1 MSKRSG
7 DWRRLPQPSITSMIT
22 NMYRKLI
29 FASLVCCASAGCSK
43 GEPTKDQLLSRAKDA
58 FAAGQYDNAEKEYR
72 AVLRLAPEDPA
83 ALRQLGIIYL
93 DQGQNPQANRALK
106 RYSEL
111 QPDDPEIQLKL
122 GLSSLALGDYT
133 QARDTA
139 VQILE
144 KQPGQEQALLLLVDA
159 SRTPDD
165 MEDARKLVES
175 LREKDQDRSGYHLAL
190 GALDLRQNDQARAE
204 AEFKAAL
211 NLDSKSSEVYAAL
224 ATLYWSRKDL
234 KEADQAFKTAADL
247 APLRSPMRVRYA
259 DFLLKT
265 GANAE
270 AKNLLEDTSR
280 KLPDYLPPRLFL
292 MKMTCAEHQ
301 DEDCAARVQNILAQD
316 PLSHDALFLDG
327 ILSRAKGDAR
337 KAIGVFEYLSN
348 TYRQNAQVRYQ
359 LALPICSTPKT
370 TLASSLAGMR

>member
-1 MSKRSG
+1 MSERSG
-7 DWRRLPQPSITSMIT
+7 DWRRLAQTSMTSMIT
-22 NMYRKLI
+22 SMASGYRKLI
-29 FASLVCCASAGCSK
+29 FAFSLVAVVSAGCSK
-43 GEPTKDQLLSRAKDA
+43 EEPTKDQLLSRAKDA

-93 DQGQNPQANRALK
+93 DQGQNPQAYLALK
-106 RYSEL
+106 KYSEL
-111 QPDDPEIQLKL
+111 RPDDPEVQLKL

-165 MEDARKLVES
+165 MEDARKLIQS
-175 LREKDQDRSGYHLAL
+175 LREKDQDRSHYHLAL

-211 NLDSKSSEVYAAL
+211 NLDSKSSEAYAAL
-224 ATLYWSRKDL
+224 ATLYWSRNDL
-234 KEADQAFKTAADL
+234 KEADQASKTAADL

-265 GANAE
+265 GADTE
-270 AKNLLEDTSR
+270 AKNVLEDTSR
-280 KLPDYLPPRLFL
+280 KLPDYLPPRVFL
-292 MKMTCAEHQ
+292 MKMACAQHQ
-301 DEDCAARVQNILAQD
+301 DE
-316 PLSHDALFLDG
+316 
-327 ILSRAKGDAR
+327 
-337 KAIGVFEYLSN
+337 
-348 TYRQNAQVRYQ
+348 
-359 LALPICSTPKT
+359 
-370 TLASSLAGMR
+370 